1 MQESFMVNFL
11 LLNIDEF
18 EGFTTWVVRKEGYF
32 FMLTHLD
39 HERIYLLFGWYNI
52 EAFELF
58 LIIFKWKEIT
68 LFDRGKV
75 AFTSY

>member
-1 MQESFMVNFL
+1 
-11 LLNIDEF
+11 
-18 EGFTTWVVRKEGYF
+18 
-32 FMLTHLD
+32 MLTHLD
-39 HERIYLLFGWYNI
+39 HEGIYLVFGWYNI

-75 AFTSY
+75 AFTSYCKQLLLIVGRKASSNVKDIATTWLLFNDWF